1 MRKTMGAAHKYDNLA
16 VLEPRIETRKP
27 QLYKV
32 VMLNDDYTPMEM
44 VIDILK
50 TVFNKAPEEA
60 NRLMIEVHNRGSA
73 VCGIYTRDVAETKA
87 DMAIGFAR
95 REEHPLQCVLER
107 E

>member
-1 MRKTMGAAHKYDNLA
+1 MGAAPKYDNLA

-32 VMLNDDYTPMEM
+32 VMVNDDYTPMEL

-50 TVFNKAPEEA
+50 SVFNKTKEEA
-60 NRLMIEVHNRGSA
+60 NRLMMEVHNRGA
-73 VCGIYTRDVAETKA
+73 AICGVYTRDIAETKA
-87 DMAIGFAR
+87 DLAVAVAR
-95 REEHPLQCVLER
+95 RDEQPLQCVIEK